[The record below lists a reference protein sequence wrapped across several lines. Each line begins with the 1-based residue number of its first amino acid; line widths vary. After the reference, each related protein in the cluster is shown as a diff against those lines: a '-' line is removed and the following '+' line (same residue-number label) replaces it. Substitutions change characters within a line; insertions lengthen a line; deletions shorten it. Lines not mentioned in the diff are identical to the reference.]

1 VIGLA
6 SQPLIELQRSTAEY
20 PNIQPGEDFQGY
32 N

>member
-1 VIGLA
+1 
-6 SQPLIELQRSTAEY
+6 LIELQQSQAEY